1 MTPML
6 RPLVGV
12 PLFLWLSLASPARAQ
27 TAQSPAPPP
36 AVAAPAPVAADVPA
50 AASSS
55 ATSATSA
62 AAKSG
67 AGPSAGKEPAPPAA
81 SASPAAKPAAGSAE
95 AGNIRVEKT
104 GGNRLFRITE
114 GMLVEGQRQKPN
126 AFYVLQRASAAY
138 DWESLDENFL
148 QRIIKATEKPPF

>member
-1 MTPML
+1 M
-6 RPLVGV
+6 RPQLHRVLAPTLLFFLSVGQAV
-12 PLFLWLSLASPARAQ
+12 AQ
-27 TAQSPAPPP
+27 TAPT
-36 AVAAPAPVAADVPA
+36 AAAPVAAAEPA
-50 AASSS
+50 ARISKD
-55 ATSATSA
+55 SA
-62 AAKSG
+62 ATPGAATPPG
-67 AGPSAGKEPAPPAA
+67 AGRDAAAAPNPPVTGGAAAIPPGAKPTPPAGDA
-81 SASPAAKPAAGSAE
+81 S
-95 AGNIRVEKT
+95 NIRVEKT

>member
-1 MTPML
+1 M
-6 RPLVGV
+6 RPQLHGALAPTLLFFLSVGQ
-12 PLFLWLSLASPARAQ
+12 AAAQ
-27 TAQSPAPPP
+27 TAPTAPNS
-36 AVAAPAPVAADVPA
+36 AASVAAAEPAAPTSKDPAATPGAASPPGTGAGRDVAAAPNPPA
-50 AASSS
+50 AALPPG
-55 ATSATSA
+55 
-62 AAKSG
+62 AK
-67 AGPSAGKEPAPPAA
+67 PTPPAGDA
-81 SASPAAKPAAGSAE
+81 S
-95 AGNIRVEKT
+95 NIRVEKT